1 MAFASA
7 ATGWLFDIKV
17 SEFYTGVAT
26 GVVRVAVTVMG
37 APLTAEA

>member
-7 ATGWLFDIKV
+7 ATGWLFEIKV
-17 SEFYTGVAT
+17 SVFYTGVVT

-37 APLTAEA
+37 ALFTAEA